1 MRIHSNKYKLCK
13 VLLGA
18 AFFTLHSSL
27 FTSCSQDNYDK
38 GEGEYS
44 QMIADFVEA
53 GVGNDKLID
62 YVVTDNGDSLLA
74 YPRFTIKS
82 IETADTVYRAILYYN
97 CVKNDKGQDAVEAIG
112 LSLVPTLIP
121 FPAEDGRDTTHL
133 GAEGLDPVKFESIW
147 LARNKRY
154 VNVSIILKTGQ
165 PDTEDARQTITLVA
179 DSVQTYTDGRR
190 TLCCKLGH
198 DQGGVPEYYSLQ
210 RYFSIPVSR
219 IGADTLR
226 LSISTYEGPIV
237 KVLPLI

>member
-1 MRIHSNKYKLCK
+1 MN
-13 VLLGA
+13 VN
-18 AFFTLHSSL
+18 LHMKSFRVRWAKSVFYL
-27 FTSCSQDNYDK
+27 FTFLPFCLSVSCTQDNYEK

-44 QMIADFVEA
+44 QMTADFVEA
-53 GVGNDKLID
+53 GVGNDKRIN
-62 YVVTDNGDSLLA
+62 YVVTDEGDSLIA
-74 YPRFTIKS
+74 YPRFTTKS

-97 CVKNDKGQDAVEAIG
+97 RVKNDKGQDAADAIG

-121 FPAEDGRDTTHL
+121 STLHL
-133 GAEGLDPVKFESIW
+133 PPSTLKTDPVKFESIW

-219 IGADTLR
+219 IDADTLR
-226 LSISTYEGPIV
+226 LSINTYEGQVV
-237 KVLPLI
+237 KVLPLL

>member
-1 MRIHSNKYKLCK
+1 MSVN
-13 VLLGA
+13 LLMKSFMVRWA
-18 AFFTLHSSL
+18 KSIFYLFAFLPFYFSR
-27 FTSCSQDNYDK
+27 SCTQDNYDK
-38 GEGEYS
+38 GEGKHS
-44 QMIADFVEA
+44 QMMADFVEA
-53 GVGNDKLID
+53 GVGNDKRIN
-62 YVVTDNGDSLLA
+62 YVVTDEGDSLIA
-74 YPRFTIKS
+74 YPRFTAKS

-97 CVKNDKGQDAVEAIG
+97 RVKNDKGQDAVEAIG

-121 FPAEDGRDTTHL
+121 QRSTNTQPIALQT
-133 GAEGLDPVKFESIW
+133 DPVKFESIW

-219 IGADTLR
+219 IDADTLR
-226 LSISTYEGPIV
+226 LSINTYEGPIV
-237 KVLPLI
+237 KVLPLL